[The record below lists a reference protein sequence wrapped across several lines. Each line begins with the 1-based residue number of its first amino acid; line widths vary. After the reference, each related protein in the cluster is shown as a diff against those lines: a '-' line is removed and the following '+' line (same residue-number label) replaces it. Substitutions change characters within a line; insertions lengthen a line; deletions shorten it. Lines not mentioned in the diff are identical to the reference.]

1 MKTIMIKDITG
12 KDLEC
17 NVLFTTTC
25 PVCGKKYLFFY
36 EKAQEQNE
44 YIELVVGRMEETED
58 DFVIEPVEDDEL
70 DFVNQ
75 ALEQYMRKVN
85 QALEQYMR
93 KMENEMEPVGEM
105 EEQEPKNFQ

>member
-44 YIELVVGRMEETED
+44 YIELMVGRMEETED

-75 ALEQYMRKVN
+75 ALEQYMRK
-85 QALEQYMR
+85 
-93 KMENEMEPVGEM
+93 MENEMKPVGEM

>member
-1 MKTIMIKDITG
+1 MKTIMIKDISG

-44 YIELVVGRMEETED
+44 YIKLMVGRMEETED
-58 DFVIEPVEDDEL
+58 NFILEPVEDDEL
-70 DFVNQ
+70 DFIIQ
-75 ALEQYMRKVN
+75 ALEQYT
-85 QALEQYMR
+85 R
-93 KMENEMEPVGEM
+93 KMEIEMKLNNEKEERWKRDRREK
-105 EEQEPKNFQ
+105 EEQETKNFQ

>member
-1 MKTIMIKDITG
+1 MIKDITG

-44 YIELVVGRMEETED
+44 YIELMVGRMEGTED

-75 ALEQYMRKVN
+75 ALEQYMRK
-85 QALEQYMR
+85 
-93 KMENEMEPVGEM
+93 MENEMKPVGEM
-105 EEQEPKNFQ
+105 EEQEPKNFQIYLLELWSHQKTQ

>member
-12 KDLEC
+12 KDLGC

-25 PVCGKKYLFFY
+25 PVWGKKYLFFY

-44 YIELVVGRMEETED
+44 YIELMVGREETED

-75 ALEQYMRKVN
+75 ALEQYMRK
-85 QALEQYMR
+85 
-93 KMENEMEPVGEM
+93 MENEMKPVGEM